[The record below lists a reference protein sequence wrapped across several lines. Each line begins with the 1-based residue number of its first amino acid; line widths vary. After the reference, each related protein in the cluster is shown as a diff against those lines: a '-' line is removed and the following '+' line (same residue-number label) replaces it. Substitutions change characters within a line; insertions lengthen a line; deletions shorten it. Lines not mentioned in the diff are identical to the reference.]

1 MRGCQGALAIGLAA
15 LSLACRTAHP
25 PLVSAVIVDPT
36 DRSRMA
42 LARAVSTALGGA
54 PVTLADD
61 ALTHSS
67 TLIVEPAWLRGPSG
81 LPANGRRLGGSERF
95 RLMKSGAEC
104 VLVRERTGDRFALAA
119 TACSPA
125 NDPP

>member
-1 MRGCQGALAIGLAA
+1 MRGCHGVLAVGLAA
-15 LSLACRTAHP
+15 LALACRTARP
-25 PLVSAVIVDPT
+25 SLVSAVIVDPT
-36 DRSRMA
+36 DRSRIA

-61 ALTHSS
+61 ALTRSS
-67 TLIVEPAWLRGPSG
+67 TLMVEPAWSRGPSG
-81 LPANGRRLGGSERF
+81 LPANGRRLGGPERF
-95 RLMKSGAEC
+95 RLMKRGAEC